1 MNRLMAVIFVAL
13 LCVASASCQG
23 GKAVPEKGAGSWDVP
38 AKGLPSDGRQGA
50 APAVPLEGQQMAQL
64 PASARSAGLS
74 PDLERLQRV
83 FASLSRR
90 TRDGIV
96 NESPEEFLADLHRV
110 LAADTQ
116 DLLTLVD
123 KQHYL
128 AADFVPADIVALKPN
143 DFYLLNRN
151 DLSLRTPVEAG
162 LRKMAAAAKK
172 EGINLVVSSTYRSYD
187 YQKNLYERN
196 VRQLGKAVADRESAP
211 PGASQHQLGVA
222 VDFGS
227 ITDEFAQTKQGRWL
241 AENAGTYGWS
251 LSFPD
256 GYEDV
261 TGYRW
266 ECWHYRYIGV
276 EAVEFQRKWFSDVQQ
291 FMLEFIHAWRTVQ

>member
-1 MNRLMAVIFVAL
+1 MNKLVCIILVAV
-13 LCVASASCQG
+13 LCVSSGACQRGKPITEKKSSGQAVEQNG
-23 GKAVPEKGAGSWDVP
+23 GQVKG
-38 AKGLPSDGRQGA
+38 
-50 APAVPLEGQQMAQL
+50 QMA
-64 PASARSAGLS
+64 S
-74 PDLERLQRV
+74 EIEKLQRV
-83 FASLSRR
+83 FDSLSQR

-96 NESPEEFLADLHRV
+96 NGEAQEFLADLQRV
-110 LAADTQ
+110 LASDTD

-128 AADFVPADIVALKPN
+128 AADFVPADIAALKPN

-151 DLSLRTPVEAG
+151 DLSLRLPVEKA
-162 LRKMAAAAKK
+162 LRKMALAAK
-172 EGINLVVSSTYRSYD
+172 EDGINLVVSSTYRSYD

-227 ITDEFAQTKQGRWL
+227 ISDEFAQTKQGRWL
-241 AENAGTYGWS
+241 AENAGDYGWS

-266 ECWHYRYIGV
+266 ECWHFRYVGIA
-276 EAVEFQRKWFSDVQQ
+276 AVEFQRKWFSDVQQ
-291 FMLEFIHAWRTVQ
+291 FMLEFIHAWKTVQ

>member
-1 MNRLMAVIFVAL
+1 MNKLVCIILVAV
-13 LCVASASCQG
+13 LCVSSGACQRGKPITEKKSSGQAVEQNG
-23 GKAVPEKGAGSWDVP
+23 GQVKG
-38 AKGLPSDGRQGA
+38 
-50 APAVPLEGQQMAQL
+50 QMA
-64 PASARSAGLS
+64 S
-74 PDLERLQRV
+74 EIEKLQRV
-83 FASLSRR
+83 FDSLSQR

-96 NESPEEFLADLHRV
+96 NGDAQEFLADLQRV
-110 LAADTQ
+110 LASDTD

-128 AADFVPADIVALKPN
+128 AADFVPADIAALKPN

-151 DLSLRTPVEAG
+151 DLSLRLPVEKA
-162 LRKMAAAAKK
+162 LRKMALAAK
-172 EGINLVVSSTYRSYD
+172 EDGINLVVSSTYRSYD

-227 ITDEFAQTKQGRWL
+227 ISDEFAQTKQGRWL
-241 AENAGTYGWS
+241 AENAGDYGWS

-266 ECWHYRYIGV
+266 ECWHFRYVGIA
-276 EAVEFQRKWFSDVQQ
+276 AVEFQRKWFSDVQQ
-291 FMLEFIHAWRTVQ
+291 FMLEFIHAWKTVQ

>member
-1 MNRLMAVIFVAL
+1 MNKLMCIILVAV
-13 LCVASASCQG
+13 LCVSSGACQRGKPITEKNASQDLNR
-23 GKAVPEKGAGSWDVP
+23 V
-38 AKGLPSDGRQGA
+38 
-50 APAVPLEGQQMAQL
+50 EGQVKGQMT
-64 PASARSAGLS
+64 S
-74 PDLERLQRV
+74 EIEKLQRV
-83 FASLSRR
+83 FASLSQR

-96 NESPEEFLADLHRV
+96 NGDAQEFLADLQQV
-110 LAADTQ
+110 LASDTD

-123 KQHYL
+123 KKHYL

-151 DLSLRTPVEAG
+151 DLSLRQPVEQA
-162 LRKMAAAAKK
+162 LRKMALAAKN

-241 AENAGTYGWS
+241 AENAGDYGWS

-266 ECWHYRYIGV
+266 ECWHFRYLGIP
-276 EAVEFQRKWFSDVQQ
+276 AVEFQRKWFSDVQQ
-291 FMLEFIHAWRTVQ
+291 FMLEFIHAWKTVQ

>member
-1 MNRLMAVIFVAL
+1 MKRLVGIMLVAVVCISSVACQRGRPIVQNGSGAEESTAAASLNRL
-13 LCVASASCQG
+13 S
-23 GKAVPEKGAGSWDVP
+23 
-38 AKGLPSDGRQGA
+38 SDGQK
-50 APAVPLEGQQMAQL
+50 
-64 PASARSAGLS
+64 
-74 PDLERLQRV
+74 LQRV
-83 FASLSRR
+83 FAALSQR
-90 TRDGIV
+90 TRDGIA
-96 NESPEEFLADLHRV
+96 NGNPDEFLADLNRV

-128 AADFVPADIVALKPN
+128 AADFVPADIQALKPN

-151 DLSLRTPVEAG
+151 DLSLRTPVEVG

-241 AENAGTYGWS
+241 AANAGTYGWS

>member
-1 MNRLMAVIFVAL
+1 MAVSFVVLVCA
-13 LCVASASCQG
+13 ASASCQRG
-23 GKAVPEKGAGSWDVP
+23 GPIAQNGVEQGTSGPPSVQLEVQQVSPLP
-38 AKGLPSDGRQGA
+38 AATSA
-50 APAVPLEGQQMAQL
+50 SQL
-64 PASARSAGLS
+64 PFEM
-74 PDLERLQRV
+74 ERLQRV
-83 FASLSRR
+83 FAALSQR
-90 TRDGIV
+90 TRDGIA
-96 NESPEEFLADLHRV
+96 NGDPQEFLADLHRV
-110 LAADTQ
+110 LEADGD

-151 DLSLRTPVEAG
+151 DLSLRAPVEAG
-162 LRKMAAAAKK
+162 LRRMAAAAKID
-172 EGINLVVSSTYRSYD
+172 GINLVVSSTYRSYD
-187 YQKNLYERN
+187 YQKSLYERN
-196 VRQLGKAVADRESAP
+196 VRQLGKEVADRESAP

-227 ITDEFAQTKQGRWL
+227 ITDDFAQTKQGRWL
-241 AENAGTYGWS
+241 AENAGDYGWS

-256 GYEDV
+256 GYEEV

-276 EAVEFQRKWFSDVQQ
+276 AAVEFQRKWFSDVQQ
-291 FMLEFIHAWRTVQ
+291 FMIEFIHAWRTVR

>member
-1 MNRLMAVIFVAL
+1 MNKLVCIILVAV
-13 LCVASASCQG
+13 LCVSSGACQRGKPITEKKSSGQAVEQNG
-23 GKAVPEKGAGSWDVP
+23 GQVKG
-38 AKGLPSDGRQGA
+38 
-50 APAVPLEGQQMAQL
+50 QMA
-64 PASARSAGLS
+64 S
-74 PDLERLQRV
+74 EIEKLQRV
-83 FASLSRR
+83 FDSLSQR

-96 NESPEEFLADLHRV
+96 NGDAQEFLADLQRV
-110 LAADTQ
+110 LASDTD

-128 AADFVPADIVALKPN
+128 AADFVPADIAALKPN

-151 DLSLRTPVEAG
+151 DLSLRLPVEKA
-162 LRKMAAAAKK
+162 LRKMALAAK
-172 EGINLVVSSTYRSYD
+172 EDGINLVVSSTYRSYD

-241 AENAGTYGWS
+241 AENAGDYGWS

-266 ECWHYRYIGV
+266 ECWHFRYVGIA
-276 EAVEFQRKWFSDVQQ
+276 AVEFQRKWFSDVQQ
-291 FMLEFIHAWRTVQ
+291 FMLEFIHAWKTVQ

>member
-1 MNRLMAVIFVAL
+1 MNKWVSIILVAL
-13 LCVASASCQG
+13 LCISSAACQR
-23 GKAVPEKGAGSWDVP
+23 GKPITEKNGAGGTVSET
-38 AKGLPSDGRQGA
+38 Q
-50 APAVPLEGQQMAQL
+50 AQF
-64 PASARSAGLS
+64 PVEEKVSAEIEKLH
-74 PDLERLQRV
+74 RV
-83 FASLSRR
+83 FASLSQR

-96 NESPEEFLADLHRV
+96 NGDSQEFLADLQQV
-110 LAADTQ
+110 LAEDADN
-116 DLLTLVD
+116 LLTLVD

-128 AADFVPADIVALKPN
+128 AADFVPADIVALKAN

-151 DLSLRTPVEAG
+151 DLSLRVPVEKS
-162 LRKMAAAAKK
+162 LRELGSAAQAD
-172 EGINLVVSSTYRSYD
+172 GINMVVSSTYRSYD

-196 VRQLGKAVADRESAP
+196 VRQLGKEVADRESAP

-227 ITDEFAQTKQGRWL
+227 ITDDFAQTKQGRWL
-241 AENAGTYGWS
+241 ASNAGKYGWS

-276 EAVEFQRKWFSDVQQ
+276 TAVEFQKKWFSDVQQ
-291 FMLEFIHAWRTVQ
+291 FMLEFIHAWKTVQ

>member
-1 MNRLMAVIFVAL
+1 MNKWVSIIIVTL
-13 LCVASASCQG
+13 LCVSSAACQR
-23 GKAVPEKGAGSWDVP
+23 GKPITVKNVESKNLNQEESLAVVQEAQSPEMEK
-38 AKGLPSDGRQGA
+38 LI
-50 APAVPLEGQQMAQL
+50 
-64 PASARSAGLS
+64 
-74 PDLERLQRV
+74 RV
-83 FASLSRR
+83 FASLSQR
-90 TRDGIV
+90 TRDGII
-96 NESPEEFLADLHRV
+96 NGDSLDFLSDLQQV
-110 LAADTQ
+110 LAEDTD

-128 AADFVPADIVALKPN
+128 AADFVPADIVALKAN

-151 DLSLRTPVEAG
+151 DLSLRVPVEIA
-162 LRKMAAAAKK
+162 LRKMASAAKND
-172 EGINLVVSSTYRSYD
+172 GINLVVSSTYRSYD

-227 ITDEFAQTKQGRWL
+227 ITDEFAQTKQGQWL
-241 AENAGTYGWS
+241 AANAGNYGWS

-266 ECWHYRYIGV
+266 ECWHYRYIG
-276 EAVEFQRKWFSDVQQ
+276 ERAVEFQRKWFSDVQQ
-291 FMLEFIHAWRTVQ
+291 FMLEFIHAWKTVE

>member
-1 MNRLMAVIFVAL
+1 MNKWVSIILVAL
-13 LCVASASCQG
+13 LCISSAACQR
-23 GKAVPEKGAGSWDVP
+23 GKPITEKNGAGGTVSET
-38 AKGLPSDGRQGA
+38 Q
-50 APAVPLEGQQMAQL
+50 AQF
-64 PASARSAGLS
+64 PVEEKVSAEIEKLH
-74 PDLERLQRV
+74 RV
-83 FASLSRR
+83 FASLSQR

-96 NESPEEFLADLHRV
+96 NGDSQEFLADLQQV
-110 LAADTQ
+110 LAEDADN
-116 DLLTLVD
+116 LLTLVD

-128 AADFVPADIVALKPN
+128 AADFVPADIVALKAN

-151 DLSLRTPVEAG
+151 DLSLRVPVEKA
-162 LRKMAAAAKK
+162 LRKMASAAK
-172 EGINLVVSSTYRSYD
+172 EDGINLVVSSTYRSYD

-196 VRQLGKAVADRESAP
+196 VRQLGKEVADRESAP

-227 ITDEFAQTKQGRWL
+227 ITDDFAQTKQGRWL
-241 AENAGTYGWS
+241 ASNAGKYGWS

-276 EAVEFQRKWFSDVQQ
+276 TAVEFQKKWFSDVQQ
-291 FMLEFIHAWRTVQ
+291 FMLEFIHAWKTVQ

>member
-1 MNRLMAVIFVAL
+1 MNKLVCIILVAV
-13 LCVASASCQG
+13 LCVSSGACQRGKPITEKKSSGQAVEQNG
-23 GKAVPEKGAGSWDVP
+23 GQVKG
-38 AKGLPSDGRQGA
+38 
-50 APAVPLEGQQMAQL
+50 QMA
-64 PASARSAGLS
+64 S
-74 PDLERLQRV
+74 EIEKLQRV
-83 FASLSRR
+83 FDSLSQR
-90 TRDGIV
+90 TREGIV
-96 NESPEEFLADLHRV
+96 NGDAQEFLADLQRV
-110 LAADTQ
+110 LASDTD

-128 AADFVPADIVALKPN
+128 AADFVPADIAALKPN

-151 DLSLRTPVEAG
+151 DLSLRLPVEKA
-162 LRKMAAAAKK
+162 LRKMALAAK
-172 EGINLVVSSTYRSYD
+172 EDGINLVVSSTYRSYD

-241 AENAGTYGWS
+241 AENAGDYGWS

-266 ECWHYRYIGV
+266 ECWHFRYVGV
-276 EAVEFQRKWFSDVQQ
+276 AAVEFQRKWFSDVQQ
-291 FMLEFIHAWRTVQ
+291 FMLEFIHAWKTVQ

>member
-1 MNRLMAVIFVAL
+1 MNKLVCIILVAV
-13 LCVASASCQG
+13 LCVSSGACQRGKPITEKKSSGQAVEQNG
-23 GKAVPEKGAGSWDVP
+23 GQVKG
-38 AKGLPSDGRQGA
+38 
-50 APAVPLEGQQMAQL
+50 QMA
-64 PASARSAGLS
+64 S
-74 PDLERLQRV
+74 EIEKLQRV
-83 FASLSRR
+83 FDSLSQR

-96 NESPEEFLADLHRV
+96 NGDAQEFLADLQRV
-110 LAADTQ
+110 LASDTD

-151 DLSLRTPVEAG
+151 DLSLRLPVEKA
-162 LRKMAAAAKK
+162 LRKMALAAK
-172 EGINLVVSSTYRSYD
+172 EDGINLVVSSTYRSYD

-227 ITDEFAQTKQGRWL
+227 ISDEFAQTKQGRWL
-241 AENAGTYGWS
+241 AENAGDYGWS

-266 ECWHYRYIGV
+266 ECWHFRYVGV
-276 EAVEFQRKWFSDVQQ
+276 AAVEFQRKWFSDVQQ
-291 FMLEFIHAWRTVQ
+291 FMLEFIHAWKTIQ

>member
-1 MNRLMAVIFVAL
+1 MNKWVSIVLVAL
-13 LCVASASCQG
+13 LCIGSAACQRGKPITEKNGASGTVSKVQI
-23 GKAVPEKGAGSWDVP
+23 KSLEQEKV
-38 AKGLPSDGRQGA
+38 
-50 APAVPLEGQQMAQL
+50 
-64 PASARSAGLS
+64 SAEMDKLV
-74 PDLERLQRV
+74 RV
-83 FASLSRR
+83 FASLSQR

-96 NESPEEFLADLHRV
+96 NGDSQEFLADLQQV
-110 LAADTQ
+110 LEADT
-116 DLLTLVD
+116 DNLLTLVD

-128 AADFVPADIVALKPN
+128 AADFVPSDIIALKAN

-151 DLSLRTPVEAG
+151 DLSLRLPVEQAV
-162 LRKMAAAAKK
+162 RKMASAAKK

-196 VRQLGKAVADRESAP
+196 VRQLGKEVADRESAP

-227 ITDEFAQTKQGRWL
+227 ITDDFAQTKQGRWL
-241 AENAGTYGWS
+241 AENAGDYGWS

-276 EAVEFQRKWFSDVQQ
+276 TAVEFQKKWFSDVQQ
-291 FMLEFIHAWRTVQ
+291 FMLEFIHAWKTVQ

>member
-1 MNRLMAVIFVAL
+1 MNKWVSIILVAL
-13 LCVASASCQG
+13 LCISSAACQR
-23 GKAVPEKGAGSWDVP
+23 GKPITEKNGAGGTVSET
-38 AKGLPSDGRQGA
+38 Q
-50 APAVPLEGQQMAQL
+50 AQF
-64 PASARSAGLS
+64 PVEEKVSAEIEKLY
-74 PDLERLQRV
+74 RV
-83 FASLSRR
+83 FASLSQR

-96 NESPEEFLADLHRV
+96 NGDSQEFLADLQQV
-110 LAADTQ
+110 LAEDADN
-116 DLLTLVD
+116 LLTLVD

-128 AADFVPADIVALKPN
+128 AADFVPADIVALKAN

-151 DLSLRTPVEAG
+151 DLSLRVPVEKS
-162 LRKMAAAAKK
+162 LREMGSAAKAD
-172 EGINLVVSSTYRSYD
+172 GINLVVSSTYRSYD

-196 VRQLGKAVADRESAP
+196 VRQLGKEVADRESAP

-227 ITDEFAQTKQGRWL
+227 ITDDFAQTKQGRWL
-241 AENAGTYGWS
+241 ASNAGKYGWS

-276 EAVEFQRKWFSDVQQ
+276 TAVEFQKKWFSDVQQ
-291 FMLEFIHAWRTVQ
+291 FMLEFIHAWKTVQ

>member
-1 MNRLMAVIFVAL
+1 MNKLMCIVLLAV
-13 LCVASASCQG
+13 LCVSSGACQRGKPITEKNASQ
-23 GKAVPEKGAGSWDVP
+23 DVNR
-38 AKGLPSDGRQGA
+38 GTY
-50 APAVPLEGQQMAQL
+50 EGQVKEQMT
-64 PASARSAGLS
+64 S
-74 PDLERLQRV
+74 EIEKLQRV
-83 FASLSRR
+83 FDSLSQR

-96 NESPEEFLADLHRV
+96 NGDAQEFLADLQQV
-110 LAADTQ
+110 LAADTA

-123 KQHYL
+123 KKHYL

-151 DLSLRTPVEAG
+151 DLSLRQPVEQA
-162 LRKMAAAAKK
+162 LRKMALAAKN

-241 AENAGTYGWS
+241 AENAGDYGWS

-266 ECWHYRYIGV
+266 ECWHFRYLGIP
-276 EAVEFQRKWFSDVQQ
+276 AVEFQRKWFSDVQQ
-291 FMLEFIHAWRTVQ
+291 FMLEFIHAWKTVQ

>member
-1 MNRLMAVIFVAL
+1 MNKWVTIILVAL
-13 LCVASASCQG
+13 LCISSAACQR
-23 GKAVPEKGAGSWDVP
+23 GKPITEKNGAGGTVSET
-38 AKGLPSDGRQGA
+38 Q
-50 APAVPLEGQQMAQL
+50 AQF
-64 PASARSAGLS
+64 PVEEKVSAEIEKLH
-74 PDLERLQRV
+74 RV
-83 FASLSRR
+83 FASLSQR

-96 NESPEEFLADLHRV
+96 NGDSQEFLADLQQV
-110 LAADTQ
+110 LAEDADN
-116 DLLTLVD
+116 LLTLVD

-128 AADFVPADIVALKPN
+128 AADFVPADIVALKAN

-151 DLSLRTPVEAG
+151 DLSLRVPVEKS
-162 LRKMAAAAKK
+162 LREMGSAAKAD
-172 EGINLVVSSTYRSYD
+172 GINLVVSSTYRSYD

-196 VRQLGKAVADRESAP
+196 VRQLGKEVADRESAP

-227 ITDEFAQTKQGRWL
+227 ITDDFAQTKQGRWL
-241 AENAGTYGWS
+241 VSNAGKYGWS

-276 EAVEFQRKWFSDVQQ
+276 TAVEFQKKWFSDVQQ
-291 FMLEFIHAWRTVQ
+291 FMLEFIHAWKTVQ

>member
-1 MNRLMAVIFVAL
+1 MNKWVSIILVAL
-13 LCVASASCQG
+13 LCISSAACQR
-23 GKAVPEKGAGSWDVP
+23 GKPITEKNGAGGTVSET
-38 AKGLPSDGRQGA
+38 Q
-50 APAVPLEGQQMAQL
+50 AQF
-64 PASARSAGLS
+64 PVEEKVSAEIEKLH
-74 PDLERLQRV
+74 RV
-83 FASLSRR
+83 FASLSQR

-96 NESPEEFLADLHRV
+96 NGDSQEFLADLQQV
-110 LAADTQ
+110 LAEDADN
-116 DLLTLVD
+116 LLTLVD

-128 AADFVPADIVALKPN
+128 AADFVPADIVALKAN

-151 DLSLRTPVEAG
+151 DLSLRLPVEKA
-162 LRKMAAAAKK
+162 LRKMASAAK
-172 EGINLVVSSTYRSYD
+172 EDGINLVVSSTYRSYD

-196 VRQLGKAVADRESAP
+196 VRQLGKVVADRESAP

-227 ITDEFAQTKQGRWL
+227 ITDDFAQTKQGRWL
-241 AENAGTYGWS
+241 ASNAGKYGWS

-276 EAVEFQRKWFSDVQQ
+276 TAVEFQKKWFSDVQQ
-291 FMLEFIHAWRTVQ
+291 FMLEFIHAWKTVQ

>member
-1 MNRLMAVIFVAL
+1 MNKWVSIVIVAL
-13 LCVASASCQG
+13 LCVSSAACQR
-23 GKAVPEKGAGSWDVP
+23 GKPITVKNVESKSLNQEESQVVAQETQSPEMEK
-38 AKGLPSDGRQGA
+38 L
-50 APAVPLEGQQMAQL
+50 L
-64 PASARSAGLS
+64 
-74 PDLERLQRV
+74 RV
-83 FASLSRR
+83 FASLSVR

-96 NESPEEFLADLHRV
+96 NGNSQEFLADLQQV
-110 LAADTQ
+110 LAEDTD

-128 AADFVPADIVALKPN
+128 AADFVPADIVALKAN

-151 DLSLRTPVEAG
+151 DLSLRVPVEIA
-162 LRKMAAAAKK
+162 LRKMASAAKID
-172 EGINLVVSSTYRSYD
+172 GINLVVSSTYRSYD

-227 ITDEFAQTKQGRWL
+227 ITDEFAQTKQGQWL
-241 AENAGTYGWS
+241 AANAGNYGWS

-266 ECWHYRYIGV
+266 ECWHYRYIG
-276 EAVEFQRKWFSDVQQ
+276 ERAVEFQRKWFSDVQQ
-291 FMLEFIHAWRTVQ
+291 FMLEFIHAWKTVE

>member
-1 MNRLMAVIFVAL
+1 MNKLVCVVLVAV
-13 LCVASASCQG
+13 LCVSSGACQRGKPITEKKSSGQVVEQDG
-23 GKAVPEKGAGSWDVP
+23 GQMKGQMTSEIEK
-38 AKGLPSDGRQGA
+38 LH
-50 APAVPLEGQQMAQL
+50 
-64 PASARSAGLS
+64 
-74 PDLERLQRV
+74 RV
-83 FASLSRR
+83 FASLSQR

-96 NESPEEFLADLHRV
+96 NGDAQEFLADLQQV
-110 LAADTQ
+110 LASDTD

-123 KQHYL
+123 KKHYL

-151 DLSLRTPVEAG
+151 DLSLRQPVEQA
-162 LRKMAAAAKK
+162 LRKMALAAKN

-241 AENAGTYGWS
+241 AENAGDYGWS

-266 ECWHYRYIGV
+266 ECWHFRYLGIP
-276 EAVEFQRKWFSDVQQ
+276 AVEFQRKWFSDVQQ
-291 FMLEFIHAWRTVQ
+291 FMLEFIHAWKTVQ

>member
-1 MNRLMAVIFVAL
+1 MNKLVCIILVAV
-13 LCVASASCQG
+13 LCVSSGACQRGKPITEKKSSGQAVEQNG
-23 GKAVPEKGAGSWDVP
+23 GQVKG
-38 AKGLPSDGRQGA
+38 
-50 APAVPLEGQQMAQL
+50 QMA
-64 PASARSAGLS
+64 S
-74 PDLERLQRV
+74 EIEKLQRV
-83 FASLSRR
+83 FDSLSQR

-96 NESPEEFLADLHRV
+96 NGDAQEFLADLQRV
-110 LAADTQ
+110 LASDTD

-151 DLSLRTPVEAG
+151 DLSLRLPVEKA
-162 LRKMAAAAKK
+162 LRKMALAAK
-172 EGINLVVSSTYRSYD
+172 EDGINLVVSSTYRSYD

-241 AENAGTYGWS
+241 AENAGDYGWS

-266 ECWHYRYIGV
+266 ECWHFRYVGV
-276 EAVEFQRKWFSDVQQ
+276 AAVEFQRKWFSDVQQ
-291 FMLEFIHAWRTVQ
+291 FMLEFIHAWKTIQ

>member
-1 MNRLMAVIFVAL
+1 MKRLVGIMLVAVVCISSVACQRGRPIVQNGSEAEESKAAASMNQL
-13 LCVASASCQG
+13 S
-23 GKAVPEKGAGSWDVP
+23 
-38 AKGLPSDGRQGA
+38 SDGQK
-50 APAVPLEGQQMAQL
+50 
-64 PASARSAGLS
+64 
-74 PDLERLQRV
+74 LQRV
-83 FASLSRR
+83 FAALSQR

-96 NESPEEFLADLHRV
+96 NGSPEEFLADLHRV

-128 AADFVPADIVALKPN
+128 AADFVPADIQALKPN

-241 AENAGTYGWS
+241 AANAGTYGWS

>member
-1 MNRLMAVIFVAL
+1 MNKLVCIILVAV
-13 LCVASASCQG
+13 LCVSSGACQRGKPITEKKSSGQAVEQNG
-23 GKAVPEKGAGSWDVP
+23 GQVKG
-38 AKGLPSDGRQGA
+38 
-50 APAVPLEGQQMAQL
+50 QMA
-64 PASARSAGLS
+64 S
-74 PDLERLQRV
+74 EIEKLQRV
-83 FASLSRR
+83 FDSLSQR

-96 NESPEEFLADLHRV
+96 NGDAQEFLADLHRV
-110 LAADTQ
+110 LASDTD

-128 AADFVPADIVALKPN
+128 AADFVPADIAALKPN

-151 DLSLRTPVEAG
+151 DLSLRLPVEKA
-162 LRKMAAAAKK
+162 LRKMALAAK
-172 EGINLVVSSTYRSYD
+172 EDGINLVVSSTYRSYD

-241 AENAGTYGWS
+241 AENAGDYGWS

-266 ECWHYRYIGV
+266 ECWHFRYVGIA
-276 EAVEFQRKWFSDVQQ
+276 AVEFQRKWFSDVQQ
-291 FMLEFIHAWRTVQ
+291 FMLEFIHAWKTVQ

>member
-1 MNRLMAVIFVAL
+1 MSRLVSIILVAL
-13 LCVASASCQG
+13 VCVASAACQRG
-23 GKAVPEKGAGSWDVP
+23 RPIVQ
-38 AKGLPSDGRQGA
+38 DGVEQG
-50 APAVPLEGQQMAQL
+50 VSK
-64 PASARSAGLS
+64 PASSSSSLT
-74 PDLERLQRV
+74 PEMEKLQRV
-83 FASLSRR
+83 FSTLSQR
-90 TRDGIV
+90 TRDGIA
-96 NESPEEFLADLHRV
+96 NGNPDEFLADLNRV
-110 LAADTQ
+110 LAADTH

-128 AADFVPADIVALKPN
+128 AADFVPADIQALKPN

-151 DLSLRTPVEAG
+151 DLSLRVPVEAG

-172 EGINLVVSSTYRSYD
+172 EGISLVVSSTYRSYD

-241 AENAGTYGWS
+241 AANAATYGWS

-291 FMLEFIHAWRTVQ
+291 FMMEFIHAWRTVQ

>member
-1 MNRLMAVIFVAL
+1 MNKLMCIILVAVF
-13 LCVASASCQG
+13 CVSSGACQRGKPITEKNASQ
-23 GKAVPEKGAGSWDVP
+23 DVNR
-38 AKGLPSDGRQGA
+38 GTY
-50 APAVPLEGQQMAQL
+50 EGQVKEQMT
-64 PASARSAGLS
+64 S
-74 PDLERLQRV
+74 EIEKLQRV
-83 FASLSRR
+83 FDSLSQR

-96 NESPEEFLADLHRV
+96 NGDAQEFLADLQQV
-110 LAADTQ
+110 LAADTD

-123 KQHYL
+123 KKHYL
-128 AADFVPADIVALKPN
+128 AADFVPADIVALRPN

-151 DLSLRTPVEAG
+151 DLSLRQPVEQA
-162 LRKMAAAAKK
+162 LRKMALAAKT

-241 AENAGTYGWS
+241 AENAGDYGWS

-266 ECWHYRYIGV
+266 ECWHFRYLGIP
-276 EAVEFQRKWFSDVQQ
+276 AVEFQRKWFSDVQQ
-291 FMLEFIHAWRTVQ
+291 FMLEFIHAWKTVQ

>member
-1 MNRLMAVIFVAL
+1 MNKWVSIIIVTL
-13 LCVASASCQG
+13 LCVSSAACQR
-23 GKAVPEKGAGSWDVP
+23 GKPITVKNVESKNLNQEESLAVVQEAQSPEMEK
-38 AKGLPSDGRQGA
+38 LI
-50 APAVPLEGQQMAQL
+50 
-64 PASARSAGLS
+64 
-74 PDLERLQRV
+74 RV
-83 FASLSRR
+83 FASLSQR

-96 NESPEEFLADLHRV
+96 NGDSQEFLADLQQV
-110 LAADTQ
+110 LAEDTD

-128 AADFVPADIVALKPN
+128 AADFVPADIVALKAN

-151 DLSLRTPVEAG
+151 DLSLRVPVEIA
-162 LRKMAAAAKK
+162 LRKMASAAKND
-172 EGINLVVSSTYRSYD
+172 GINLVVSSTYRSYD

-227 ITDEFAQTKQGRWL
+227 ITDEFAQTKQGQWL
-241 AENAGTYGWS
+241 AANAGNYGWS

-266 ECWHYRYIGV
+266 ECWHYRYIG
-276 EAVEFQRKWFSDVQQ
+276 ERAVEFQRKWFSDVQQ
-291 FMLEFIHAWRTVQ
+291 FMLEFIHAWKTVE

>member
-1 MNRLMAVIFVAL
+1 MNKLMCIVLVAVF
-13 LCVASASCQG
+13 CVSSGACQRGNPITEKNASQDLNR
-23 GKAVPEKGAGSWDVP
+23 V
-38 AKGLPSDGRQGA
+38 
-50 APAVPLEGQQMAQL
+50 EGQVKGQMT
-64 PASARSAGLS
+64 S
-74 PDLERLQRV
+74 EIEKLQRV
-83 FASLSRR
+83 FASLSQR

-96 NESPEEFLADLHRV
+96 NGDAQEFLADLQQV
-110 LAADTQ
+110 LASDTD

-123 KQHYL
+123 KKHYL
-128 AADFVPADIVALKPN
+128 ASDFVPVDIVALKPN

-151 DLSLRTPVEAG
+151 DLSLRQPVEQA
-162 LRKMAAAAKK
+162 LRKMALAAKN

-241 AENAGTYGWS
+241 AENAGDYGWS

-266 ECWHYRYIGV
+266 ECWHFRYLGIP
-276 EAVEFQRKWFSDVQQ
+276 AVEFQRKWFSDVQQ
-291 FMLEFIHAWRTVQ
+291 FMLEFIHAWKTVQ

>member
-1 MNRLMAVIFVAL
+1 MKRLIGIMLVAVVCISSVA
-13 LCVASASCQG
+13 CQRGRPIVQNGSGAEESKAAASLNQLS
-23 GKAVPEKGAGSWDVP
+23 SDVQ
-38 AKGLPSDGRQGA
+38 K
-50 APAVPLEGQQMAQL
+50 
-64 PASARSAGLS
+64 
-74 PDLERLQRV
+74 LQRV
-83 FASLSRR
+83 FAALSQR

-96 NESPEEFLADLHRV
+96 NGSPEEFLADLHRV

-241 AENAGTYGWS
+241 AANAGTYGWS

>member
-1 MNRLMAVIFVAL
+1 MNKLMCIILVAV
-13 LCVASASCQG
+13 LCVSSGACQRGKPITEKNASQDLNR
-23 GKAVPEKGAGSWDVP
+23 V
-38 AKGLPSDGRQGA
+38 
-50 APAVPLEGQQMAQL
+50 EGQVKGQMT
-64 PASARSAGLS
+64 S
-74 PDLERLQRV
+74 EIEKLQRV
-83 FASLSRR
+83 FDSLSQR

-96 NESPEEFLADLHRV
+96 NGDAQEFLADLQQV
-110 LAADTQ
+110 LAADTD

-123 KQHYL
+123 KKHYL
-128 AADFVPADIVALKPN
+128 AADFVPADIVALRPN

-151 DLSLRTPVEAG
+151 DLSLRLPVEQA
-162 LRKMAAAAKK
+162 LRKMALAAKN

-241 AENAGTYGWS
+241 AENAGDYGWS

-266 ECWHYRYIGV
+266 ECWHFRYLGIP
-276 EAVEFQRKWFSDVQQ
+276 AVEFQRKWFSDVQQ
-291 FMLEFIHAWRTVQ
+291 FMLEFIHAWKTVQ

>member
-1 MNRLMAVIFVAL
+1 MNKWVSIILVAL
-13 LCVASASCQG
+13 LCISSAACQR
-23 GKAVPEKGAGSWDVP
+23 GKPITEKNGAGGTVSET
-38 AKGLPSDGRQGA
+38 Q
-50 APAVPLEGQQMAQL
+50 AQF
-64 PASARSAGLS
+64 PVEEKVSAEIEKLH
-74 PDLERLQRV
+74 RV
-83 FASLSRR
+83 FASLSQR

-96 NESPEEFLADLHRV
+96 NGDSQEFLADLQQV
-110 LAADTQ
+110 LAEDADN
-116 DLLTLVD
+116 LLTLVD

-128 AADFVPADIVALKPN
+128 AADFVPADIVALKAN

-151 DLSLRTPVEAG
+151 DLSLRVPVEKS
-162 LRKMAAAAKK
+162 LREMGSAAKTD
-172 EGINLVVSSTYRSYD
+172 GINLVVSSTYRSYD

-196 VRQLGKAVADRESAP
+196 VRQLGKEVADRESAP

-227 ITDEFAQTKQGRWL
+227 ITDDFAQTKQGRWL
-241 AENAGTYGWS
+241 ASNAGKYGWS

-276 EAVEFQRKWFSDVQQ
+276 TAVEFQKKWFSDVQQ
-291 FMLEFIHAWRTVQ
+291 FMLEFIHAWKTVQ

>member
-1 MNRLMAVIFVAL
+1 MNKLMCIVLVAV
-13 LCVASASCQG
+13 LCVSSGACQRGKPITEKNASQDLNR
-23 GKAVPEKGAGSWDVP
+23 V
-38 AKGLPSDGRQGA
+38 
-50 APAVPLEGQQMAQL
+50 EGQVKGQMTSEIEKL
-64 PASARSAGLS
+64 H
-74 PDLERLQRV
+74 RV
-83 FASLSRR
+83 FASLSQR

-96 NESPEEFLADLHRV
+96 NGDAQEFLADLQQV
-110 LAADTQ
+110 LASDTD
-116 DLLTLVD
+116 DLFTLVD
-123 KQHYL
+123 KKHYL
-128 AADFVPADIVALKPN
+128 DSNFVPADIVALKPN

-151 DLSLRTPVEAG
+151 DLSLRLPVEKA
-162 LRKMAAAAKK
+162 LRKMALAAKN

-227 ITDEFAQTKQGRWL
+227 ISDEFAQTKQGRWL
-241 AENAGTYGWS
+241 AENAGDYGWS

-266 ECWHYRYIGV
+266 ECWHFRYLGIP
-276 EAVEFQRKWFSDVQQ
+276 AVEFQRKWFSDVQQ
-291 FMLEFIHAWRTVQ
+291 FMLEFIHAWKTVQ

>member
-1 MNRLMAVIFVAL
+1 MLVAVVCISSVA
-13 LCVASASCQG
+13 CQRGRPIVQNGSGAEESKAAASLNQLS
-23 GKAVPEKGAGSWDVP
+23 SDVQ
-38 AKGLPSDGRQGA
+38 K
-50 APAVPLEGQQMAQL
+50 
-64 PASARSAGLS
+64 
-74 PDLERLQRV
+74 LQRV
-83 FASLSRR
+83 FAALSQR

-96 NESPEEFLADLHRV
+96 NGSPEEFLADLHRV

-151 DLSLRTPVEAG
+151 DLALRTPVEAG

-241 AENAGTYGWS
+241 AANAGTYGWS

>member
-1 MNRLMAVIFVAL
+1 MYKLTSILLVAL
-13 LCVASASCQG
+13 ICVNGVSCQKG
-23 GKAVPEKGAGSWDVP
+23 RPIVEKNVVENEVSGV
-38 AKGLPSDGRQGA
+38 AKEA
-50 APAVPLEGQQMAQL
+50 EPAVEAAL
-64 PASARSAGLS
+64 P
-74 PDLERLQRV
+74 PEMEKLQRV
-83 FASLSRR
+83 FASLSQRS
-90 TRDGIV
+90 RDGIV
-96 NESPEEFLADLHRV
+96 NGDTQEFLNDLQGV
-110 LAADTQ
+110 LASDTD

-123 KQHYL
+123 KKHFL
-128 AADFVPADIVALKPN
+128 SADFVPADIVPLKPN

-151 DLSLRTPVEAG
+151 DLSLRKPVEAG
-162 LRKMAAAAKK
+162 LRRMAAAAKQD
-172 EGINLVVSSTYRSYD
+172 GINLVVSSTYRSYD

-196 VRQLGKAVADRESAP
+196 VRQLGKEVADRESAP

-227 ITDEFAQTKQGRWL
+227 ITDDFAQTKQGMWL
-241 AENAGTYGWS
+241 AENAADYGWS

-276 EAVEFQRKWFSDVQQ
+276 EAVNFQRKWFSDVQQ
-291 FMLEFIHAWRTVQ
+291 FMLEFIHAWKTIS

>member
-1 MNRLMAVIFVAL
+1 MNKLMCIILVAV
-13 LCVASASCQG
+13 LCVSSGACQRGKPITEKNASQDLNR
-23 GKAVPEKGAGSWDVP
+23 V
-38 AKGLPSDGRQGA
+38 
-50 APAVPLEGQQMAQL
+50 EGQVKGQMT
-64 PASARSAGLS
+64 S
-74 PDLERLQRV
+74 EIEKLQRV
-83 FASLSRR
+83 FASLSQR

-96 NESPEEFLADLHRV
+96 NGDAQEFLADLQQV
-110 LAADTQ
+110 LAADTD

-123 KQHYL
+123 KKHYL

-151 DLSLRTPVEAG
+151 DLSLRLPVEQA
-162 LRKMAAAAKK
+162 LRKMALAAKN

-241 AENAGTYGWS
+241 AENAGDYGWS

-266 ECWHYRYIGV
+266 ECWHFRYLGIP
-276 EAVEFQRKWFSDVQQ
+276 AVEFQRKWFSDVQQ
-291 FMLEFIHAWRTVQ
+291 FMLEFIHAWKTVQ